1 MDARLTMETL
11 GAGMP
16 AEFVVPARMGGRVE
30 RLPFTVRA
38 VSDAE
43 QLGKAVSVRYR
54 AYGRHVPGLAEL
66 LRAPESNDTAAGC
79 VVLLAE
85 SRLDGE
91 PLGTMRIQTNRF
103 RPLAIEASAPLPAH
117 LEGCTLAEAT
127 RLAVTQERTGRLVK
141 TMLFKAFWM
150 YCVEE
155 GVDWMV
161 IGARAPL
168 DRMYAGLLFS
178 DLFPG
183 EPPVALKHAG
193 DLPHRILGF
202 EVDTAEERWLAARHP
217 LLDLFVHTRHPDI
230 DLAVEP
236 MRMPSPMR
244 FPERHAALAA

>member
-11 GAGMP
+11 ATGMP
-16 AEFVVPARMGGRVE
+16 AEFVVPARMADRVE
-30 RLPFTVRA
+30 RLPFTIRA

-43 QLGKAVSVRYR
+43 RLHKAVSVRYR

-66 LRAPESNDTAAGC
+66 LRAPEPNDTAAGC

-91 PLGTMRIQTNRF
+91 PLGTLRIQTNRF
-103 RPLAIEASAPLPAH
+103 RPLAIEASTPLPAH
-117 LEGCTLAEAT
+117 LEGQALAEAT

-155 GVDWMV
+155 GIDWMV
-161 IGARAPL
+161 IGARSPL

-183 EPPVALKHAG
+183 EAPVALKHAG

-202 EVDTAEERWLAARHP
+202 EVDTAEERWQAARHP
-217 LLDLFVHTRHPDI
+217 LFDLFVHTRHPDI
-230 DLAVEP
+230 SVAVEP
-236 MRMPSPMR
+236 VRRPAPAR
-244 FPERHAALAA
+244 FPERHASLVA

>member
-16 AEFVVPARMGGRVE
+16 AEFVVPARMADRVE
-30 RLPFTVRA
+30 RLPFTIRA
-38 VSDAE
+38 VSDHE
-43 QLGKAVSVRYR
+43 RLQKAVSVRYR

-66 LRAPESNDTAAGC
+66 LRAPEPNDTAAGC

-103 RPLAIEASAPLPAH
+103 RPLAIEASATLPAH
-117 LEGCTLAEAT
+117 LAGCTLAEAT

-150 YCVEE
+150 YCAEE
-155 GVDWMV
+155 GIDWMV
-161 IGARAPL
+161 IGARSPL

-202 EVDTAEERWLAARHP
+202 EVDTAEERWQAARHP
-217 LLDLFVHTRHPDI
+217 LFDLFVHTRHPDI
-230 DLAVEP
+230 SVDLE
-236 MRMPSPMR
+236 PSPTR
-244 FPERHAALAA
+244 VPARATERHAALAA